1 MTTGTPITG
10 TGTSL
15 PPAQGSR
22 CHRWGRRMKIM
33 RGGARGIKKNLSLF
47 LSLLQMGG
55 NDGSQKNFP
64 CLRVGLIPGSWN
76 PSEPL
81 RISRPERVGRGGYWR
96 YGLLGSGEAV
106 VMAEVD
112 TVTTTASILMLA
124 WTTTATTTM
133 PSLPSP
139 VFPSKRM
146 RTASASV
153 QTQTM
158 TPLTLSGGTNR
169 PSPPPHPIH
178 NHIIDG
184 ERWTRGL
191 GPWCWRTIRIWIQ
204 YCAEA

>member
-1 MTTGTPITG
+1 MSPV
-10 TGTSL
+10 
-15 PPAQGSR
+15 R
-22 CHRWGRRMKIM
+22 EKDEDNE
-33 RGGARGIKKNLSLF
+33 GGARGIKKNLSLF

-124 WTTTATTTM
+124 
-133 PSLPSP
+133 
-139 VFPSKRM
+139 
-146 RTASASV
+146 
-153 QTQTM
+153 
-158 TPLTLSGGTNR
+158 
-169 PSPPPHPIH
+169 
-178 NHIIDG
+178 
-184 ERWTRGL
+184 
-191 GPWCWRTIRIWIQ
+191 
-204 YCAEA
+204 